1 MLSCWDKERP
11 QTCSSPVHGKCPPPG
26 TGRGESGGSGAPRG
40 AACSETPPWS
50 PWGSTRSSFWG
61 GKAGWG
67 ADVPTSTSPTP
78 QCGYGLIL
86 PSEPK
91 RVLLAAAGGRRESS
105 WVSSAS
111 AGIARASKGTA
122 GSPFPGGQKLLIPT
136 VGSRATYCP
145 QPPCGPAAPCPIGA
159 RAPGV
164 FSAPMLAARPGA
176 HHPAPRSFGL
186 WSKRRRKHP
195 LIPRRQLRRCKI
207 GTNGSGEAVAVSSD
221 LSAGSERGSGVAGG
235 AEGRIRAQAPA
246 PGPCT
251 TTALPRGCC
260 QPRRLVNPSPVAFG
274 NLGHQNPSL
283 GP

>member
-1 MLSCWDKERP
+1 MANVLPLEQAVGNR
-11 QTCSSPVHGKCPPPG
+11 V
-26 TGRGESGGSGAPRG
+26 GAVPHR
-40 AACSETPPWS
+40 AENPPWS
-50 PWGSTRSSFWG
+50 PRGSTRSSFWG
-61 GKAGWG
+61 GEAGWG

-164 FSAPMLAARPGA
+164 FPHRCSQRGQE
-176 HHPAPRSFGL
+176 RIT
-186 WSKRRRKHP
+186 P
-195 LIPRRQLRRCKI
+195 L
-207 GTNGSGEAVAVSSD
+207 
-221 LSAGSERGSGVAGG
+221 
-235 AEGRIRAQAPA
+235 
-246 PGPCT
+246 PGPLAC
-251 TTALPRGCC
+251 G
-260 QPRRLVNPSPVAFG
+260 QKGDG
-274 NLGHQNPSL
+274 NIR
-283 GP
+283 